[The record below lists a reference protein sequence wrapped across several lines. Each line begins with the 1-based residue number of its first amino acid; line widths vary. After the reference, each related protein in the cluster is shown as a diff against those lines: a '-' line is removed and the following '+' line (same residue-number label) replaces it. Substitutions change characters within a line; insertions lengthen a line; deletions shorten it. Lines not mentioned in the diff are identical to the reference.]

1 MLQPKSSLKKFTRK
15 ATNEEAARFKA
26 KEEGTPRL
34 TLKKSQEYRD
44 TPSKMA
50 TRPASAVP
58 TKDLP
63 SKLNAAVQKA
73 KQFGR
78 TISSVSKEFDGKE
91 VQGKRIESR
100 GGKKVKEVYSMP
112 GGGKRVEKE
121 RYNQSG
127 DIMSRKTKDT
137 KINPR

>member
-34 TLKKSQEYRD
+34 ALKKSQEYRD

-58 TKDLP
+58 SKDLP
-63 SKLNAAVQKA
+63 SKLDAAVKKA
-73 KQFGR
+73 KEYK
-78 TISSVSKEFDGKE
+78 SFDN
-91 VQGKRIESR
+91 
-100 GGKKVKEVYSMP
+100 MP
-112 GGGKRVEKE
+112 RMKMK
-121 RYNQSG
+121 Q
-127 DIMSRKTKDT
+127 TKSY
-137 KINPR
+137 KG